1 MKSSR
6 VFRAAT
12 ATATCLHRTI
22 TTTSTVYLLM
32 IYSQSFL
39 TTPSASVTNYTTS
52 YDGCNIISGVSFP
65 RSWYRET
72 ERSSAV
78 TTLLLHIEEGVICVV
93 SVEVCAEVKRPQA
106 TRGEPRTAP
115 AAATAV
121 AASAAAAMIHSR
133 HDVRSKRK
141 HLTHTSAA
149 PAAATATAASAAT
162 ASATTASAVTA
173 ATAAAAATATG
184 TNAAAVFVL
193 SSAVIIVLVVLL
205 LSFLRLLRS
214 KHNKAS
220 GHSFTRSW

>member
-93 SVEVCAEVKRPQA
+93 SVEVCAEVKRSQA

-121 AASAAAAMIHSR
+121 AASAAVAMIHSR

-149 PAAATATAASAAT
+149 PAATTATASTAT

-173 ATAAAAATATG
+173 ATAAAAATATA

-193 SSAVIIVLVVLL
+193 SSAVIVVLVVLL

-214 KHNKAS
+214 KHDKAS